1 MSLVYKRKLSMALL
15 GAVLLLFSGVSSALA
30 LPDSARAMAAFSEKD
45 PTFFYVGLA
54 DARQFAGSM
63 GRSELVRL
71 LVDLRPDYEFFR
83 SFLKDFPAK
92 DFTLMLSDTGEHGVT
107 FQLAIAF
114 GEDKRAILDKIAA
127 RTAAAS
133 DIVELLG
140 GEAFLLDV
148 LDLYVP
154 ESEDEFYEFT
164 TFDLYFSSFENL
176 LILGSHES
184 AVERSI
190 AAGKNRFRRQKFDF
204 KGKDDNVLFVRIG
217 EEISSEIFGPETQG
231 HVYFEGD
238 IARVPGGW
246 DMELHT
252 NVVNAFY
259 GERYVDMSYEKKPGT
274 FFNAGGGLLV
284 AAVDSTPDLKRLFGL
299 RGPMADIGR
308 GIDEMMAMAAEKL
321 GKNRAEELG
330 NALMTLDRL
339 NLAVT
344 MGDGGP
350 SDLRSYAFLSS
361 REEGES
367 ERLGKLMSE
376 LIEVYNDSPEAE
388 DRFESID
395 LPGWS
400 RSYAL
405 SLPEEAPVF
414 TNDSRLVL
422 AFGPEGLFAGLMPD
436 ALVET
441 RFGSDSELYEKI
453 SNTEDVVEVVYL
465 DMRALRKI
473 AKLALDS
480 AGIRRQGRQML
491 AAMTIPLIDMR
502 EIGLQTHAIDH
513 FSLQFRTGWL
523 DFEERDF
530 VWSLLR

>member
-1 MSLVYKRKLSMALL
+1 MSLFCKRKLSMALF
-15 GAVLLLFSGVSSALA
+15 GAVLLLFSGVSPVLA

-54 DARQFAGSM
+54 DARQFAGSL

-71 LVDLRPDYEFFR
+71 LVDNRPDYEFFR

-127 RTAAAS
+127 RTAAAT

-190 AAGKNRFRRQKFDF
+190 AAGKNRFRRQKLDF
-204 KGKDDNVLFVRIG
+204 KGKDDNVLFVRVG
-217 EEISSEIFGPETQG
+217 EEMSSEIFGSETQG

-238 IARVPGGW
+238 VARVPGGW

-252 NVVNAFY
+252 NAVNAFR
-259 GERYVDMSYEKKPGT
+259 GERYVDVAYEKNPGT
-274 FFNAGGGLLV
+274 FFNAGGGRLV
-284 AAVDSTPDLKRLFGL
+284 AAVDSTPDLKRLLGQ
-299 RGPMADIGR
+299 RGPMAGISR

-321 GKNRAEELG
+321 GKHRAEELG
-330 NALMTLDRL
+330 EALTALDRL
-339 NLAVT
+339 NLAMT
-344 MGDGGP
+344 TGEDGP
-350 SDLRSYAFLSS
+350 SDLRAYAFLSS
-361 REEGES
+361 REDGES
-367 ERLGKLMSE
+367 ERLGKLVSE
-376 LIEVYNDSPEAE
+376 LIDVYNDSPEAE
-388 DRFESID
+388 GRFESID

-400 RSYAL
+400 RAYEL
-405 SLPEEAPVF
+405 PLPEETPVF

-441 RFGSDSELYEKI
+441 KFGSDSELYGEI
-453 SNTEDVVEVVYL
+453 STAKNVIEVVYL

-473 AKLALDS
+473 AKLAVDS
-480 AGIRRQGRQML
+480 VGIRRQGRLML
-491 AAMTIPLIDMR
+491 ATMMIPLIDVR
-502 EIGLQTHAIDH
+502 EIGMQTHAIDH

-530 VWSLLR
+530 VRGLLW